1 MTKKYLLI
9 GVVTV
14 AGLLMVTA
22 ILTANTRSDNRQYPL
37 TVTEQAANIKPA
49 APVETVKSA
58 NVAKT
63 NMAKAVLDVQGMSCS
78 GCIYQIKSGLADI
91 EGINDVLVDLNS
103 GRVEVFYDRSRVMD
117 LDKVASAITAVGYP
131 ATLKQTMTEEEIEK
145 ENTIYAA
152 RSKLYIAA
160 VGEWEISREDF
171 NNEIFHAQNRYKKVY
186 GNDVFTGDQ
195 GNTLLRRLQSQVA
208 SNLISEGIQ
217 MQEIGKAGFKL
228 PKQTVDVEFD
238 KYLEKRNMSRANFK
252 QALKDADYDYDYF
265 LKKFENRLTI
275 DRYVNE
281 KVLSGLTNDLDKRQQ
296 YRNWYNN
303 AQLLAKVV
311 YYDKD
316 LEKIVKNSSAG
327 GGCGSSC
334 SAKQ

>member
-9 GVVTV
+9 GVVAI

-22 ILTANTRSDNRQYPL
+22 ILTANTRSGNQQNPL
-37 TVTEQAANIKPA
+37 ALNENASDVNMRAAIETGKPA
-49 APVETVKSA
+49 T
-58 NVAKT
+58 VAKT
-63 NMAKAVLDVQGMSCS
+63 NMAKAVLDVEGMSCS
-78 GCIYQIKSGLADI
+78 GCIYTIKSGLADI
-91 EGINDVLVDLNS
+91 DGIDDVLVDLNN
-103 GRVEVFYDRSRVMD
+103 GRVEVFYDSSRLTD
-117 LDKVASAITAVGYP
+117 PDKVASAITAVGYP
-131 ATLKQTMTEEEIEK
+131 ATLKQTMTREEIAE

-171 NNEIFHAQNRYKKVY
+171 NNELTHARNRYKKVY
-186 GNDVFTGDQ
+186 GNDVFAGEQGD
-195 GNTLLRRLQSQVA
+195 TLTQRLQSQIA

-217 MQEIGKAGFKL
+217 MQEIGKAGFRL
-228 PKQTVDVEFD
+228 PRQTVEQEFD
-238 KYLEKRNMSRANFK
+238 KYLEKRSMSRAQFE
-252 QALKDADYDYDYF
+252 QALRDAGYEYDYF
-265 LKKFENRLTI
+265 LKKFENRVTI
-275 DRYVNE
+275 DKYVNE
-281 KVLSGLTNDLDKRQQ
+281 KVLSGLTNDLEKRQQ
-296 YRNWYNN
+296 YSNWYNN

-334 SAKQ
+334 SAKR